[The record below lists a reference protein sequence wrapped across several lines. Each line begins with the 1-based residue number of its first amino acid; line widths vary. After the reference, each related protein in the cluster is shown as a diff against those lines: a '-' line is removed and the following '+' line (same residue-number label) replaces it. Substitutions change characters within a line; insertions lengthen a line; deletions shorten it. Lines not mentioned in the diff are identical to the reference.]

1 METQPATPEARKSE
15 RANLAGATV
24 ILALGNLL
32 SRVLGLAREMVLT
45 FFFGASAVVDA
56 FQVALIVIRAAY
68 DLLIGGHVNGAI
80 VPILSEIVTVQG
92 KKELWRVVNALM
104 SLTTFALA
112 SLVCLMFVFA
122 QPIVDATAS
131 GASEATRQ
139 TAADLLRLTSP
150 ALVFMGV
157 FAVLSGTLYAL
168 KQFAFPAFA
177 SAVLNGTIVLVT
189 LAFAPS
195 VQLAL
200 VPATHEAYLRPLV
213 LVRPSDGIVIVAVG
227 WLVGA
232 FAQMAL
238 QLVGLRGAH
247 LRLMVRWGHPA
258 LRRIAL
264 LYAPVMLSL
273 IMDTLIMRP
282 YTYNLASQTGDGSIA
297 YMNWATTLIQFPQG
311 LVATAISVAILPMLS
326 AHMAQADGASQRA
339 FKDTLGLGLRFAITL
354 IIPAT
359 FGLWALG
366 YPIVQMLFEHGAFV
380 AKDTAI
386 TVQALHFYL
395 LGLPFAAIDLLLVYA
410 FYARKDTLTPT
421 LIGIFSLVVY
431 MAVAAWLLPSF
442 GLFSLMIADSVK
454 HAVHAVV
461 SGILLGRKIGTLGEQ
476 RLFATTFK
484 TLLAGL
490 GMSAVAWLITP
501 IVTQAIGAGNIVGEA
516 LIVGICGTTSALI
529 FVVLALS
536 MGVEE
541 VRWAM
546 TLVKKRM
553 RRS

>member
-1 METQPATPEARKSE
+1 METHSPTPEARQSQ
-15 RANLAGATV
+15 RASLAGATGV
-24 ILALGNLL
+24 LALGNLL

-56 FQVALIVIRAAY
+56 FQVALIIIRAVY
-68 DLLIGGHVNGAI
+68 DLLIGGHINGAI
-80 VPILSEIVTVQG
+80 VPVLSEIVTLQG

-104 SLTTFALA
+104 SVVIFGLAL
-112 SLVCLMFVFA
+112 LVCLMLAFA

-131 GASEATRQ
+131 GASATTRQ
-139 TAADLLRLTSP
+139 TAAELLRLTSP

-168 KQFAFPAFA
+168 KQFTFPAFA
-177 SAVLNGTIVLVT
+177 SAVLNGAIVLVT
-189 LAFAPS
+189 LIFAPG
-195 VQLAL
+195 VQLSL
-200 VPATHEAYLRPLV
+200 SPATPEAYLRPLE
-213 LVRPSDGIVIVAVG
+213 LVRPSEGIVVVAVG

-238 QLVGLRGAH
+238 QFLGLRGAQ
-247 LRLMVRWGHPA
+247 LRLTVRWGHPA

-264 LYAPVMLSL
+264 LYAPVMLAL

-326 AHMAQADGASQRA
+326 AHMAQTDDASQRA

-366 YPIVQMLFEHGAFV
+366 YPIVQMLFEHGAFL
-380 AKDTAI
+380 AQDTAI
-386 TVQALHFYL
+386 TVQALNLYL
-395 LGLPFAAIDLLLVYA
+395 LGLPFAAVDLLLVYA

-421 LIGIFSLVVY
+421 LVGIFSLVVY
-431 MAVAAWLLPSF
+431 MFVAAWLLPSF

-461 SGILLGRKIGTLGEQ
+461 SGVLLARRIGTLQEQ
-476 RLFATTFK
+476 RLLATTLK
-484 TLLAGL
+484 TLLAGI

-501 IVTQAIGAGNIVGEA
+501 PITQAIGAGNIVGEA
-516 LIVGICGTTSALI
+516 LIVGVCGSLSALT
-529 FVVLALS
+529 FVVLALI

-546 TLVKKRM
+546 MLVKKRM
-553 RRS
+553 RRA